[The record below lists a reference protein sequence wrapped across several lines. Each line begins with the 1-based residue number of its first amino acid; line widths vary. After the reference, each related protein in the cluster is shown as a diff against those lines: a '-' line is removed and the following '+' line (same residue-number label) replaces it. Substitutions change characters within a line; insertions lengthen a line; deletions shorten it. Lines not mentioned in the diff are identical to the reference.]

1 MLKNLSITNVAVAKA
16 LDLEP
21 DAGFTVLTGE
31 TGAGKSII
39 IDCLGLLCGGKG
51 GREMIRTGE
60 QKAVISGIFDSL
72 SKETL
77 AVLEE
82 LGITPDENGELEIQ
96 RTISADGKSGVK
108 INRRPCP
115 LSVLKEAGPYLIQIQ
130 TQDERTQL
138 ADRSSYTAMLDSYA
152 QSEPLLAAY
161 KAVYAR
167 LTAKRQEIADL
178 REAMRERTMLLDI
191 LKYQLQEIDSA
202 KLNADDEEERL
213 LKLRTKCKNAE
224 RVRKHSSLVYRALEQ
239 NEKGLSAADLLE
251 RAEAALE
258 QLSDVLDDAAEM
270 AKQLE
275 NYRYEIIDIADRVHR
290 ILDDDELD
298 NPENK
303 LTNIESRLYTIDRL
317 KKKYG
322 ATIPE
327 IKEFRRVTA
336 AKIDDMES
344 GDMKLRELEKEET
357 AITVEAAACA
367 ETLHDCRVKAA
378 EKLSKNILAD
388 LVFLEMPKVRFSVQ
402 VVKRPQKENL
412 FTADGWD
419 DVDFLLSVNP
429 GEAMQS
435 LGKVASGG
443 ELSRVMLAM
452 KASVSDQT
460 GTVVFDE
467 IDNGVSGSTS
477 ERIGILLKKLSEKS
491 QVLAVTHSPQVAAQA
506 DTHIAIRKQVDGERA
521 ESSVHV
527 LSHEE
532 RIEELA
538 RIIGGIDVTETQRKT
553 AREML
558 SH

>member
-357 AITVEAAACA
+357 AITAEAAACA